1 VTTASIAGAGFGFA
15 VAWALAFAVVATIVL
30 QEMSARL
37 GLVAKEG
44 LGEALRTTFS
54 HPVPQISSALL
65 VVAAITFGNAA
76 FEMGNITGAAWGLEA
91 LGGLS
96 LRTWALIVG
105 AGAFAVLALGVY
117 RIIERLLIAMVVVMS
132 ITFAVTAILVR
143 PHLGAIVR
151 GMFLPSLPEGSIVT
165 VIALI
170 GTTVVPYNLFLH
182 ASAVKQKWPDAT
194 SVPDTLK
201 LVRLDTGLSVLL
213 GGLVT
218 LAILI
223 TAATCYPLG
232 TELQSAAAMAEQ
244 LEPLLGSAAK
254 TFFAIGLLAAGL
266 TSAITAPLAAAYATA
281 GALGWPSDL
290 RSWRFRATWAVIVVI
305 GTVLA
310 MAGYRPDEA
319 IVFAQAANGILLPV
333 IAVFLLV
340 VVNRSALLGQYTNR
354 LTANLLGVMVV
365 ATAAGIGIYK
375 LIEVFRG

>member
-1 VTTASIAGAGFGFA
+1 
-15 VAWALAFAVVATIVL
+15 
-30 QEMSARL
+30 
-37 GLVAKEG
+37 
-44 LGEALRTTFS
+44 
-54 HPVPQISSALL
+54 
-65 VVAAITFGNAA
+65 VVAALTFGNAA
-76 FEMGNITGAAWGLEA
+76 FEMGNITGAALGLAA

-96 LRTWALIVG
+96 LRAWGLIVG
-105 AGAFAVLALGVY
+105 AGAFVVLALGVY
-117 RIIERLLIAMVVVMS
+117 RTIERLLIVMVVVMS
-132 ITFAVTAILVR
+132 ITFVVTAILVR
-143 PHLGAIVR
+143 PHLGAIAR
-151 GMFLPSLPEGSIVT
+151 GMFLPSLPEGSVVT

-182 ASAVKQKWPDAT
+182 ASAVKEKWSDAA

-223 TAATCYPLG
+223 TAATCYPVG
-232 TELQSAAAMAEQ
+232 TELESAAAMAEQ

-290 RSWRFRATWAVIVVI
+290 RSWRFRAMWAVIVVI
-305 GTVLA
+305 GTALA
-310 MAGYRPDEA
+310 VAGYSPVDA

-340 VVNRSALLGQYTNR
+340 VVNRSDLLGQYTNR
-354 LTANLLGVMVV
+354 LTANLLGVLVV

-375 LIEVFRG
+375 LIDVSRG